1 MVFNPCGHMTSEE
14 VAAKWSKIELP
25 DNSPPNSRF
34 RPICPFCARALR
46 GTAPSS
52 TSNER
57 PYNRII
63 FCDELNDGVGDDAG
77 SDDESTFAD
86 QSIPSITNVKSH
98 THFSG
103 SGSGSGPRGGVD
115 AHGATYA
122 NEVAESKEASIR
134 AEEDKAHPS
143 SADGGLSDYHSAT
156 GISEEGKS

>member
-1 MVFNPCGHMTSEE
+1 MVVFNPCGHMTSEE
-14 VAAKWSKIELP
+14 AAAKWSKIELP

-77 SDDESTFAD
+77 SDDESMFAD

-103 SGSGSGPRGGVD
+103 SGSGSGPREGGD
-115 AHGATYA
+115 AYGASYA
-122 NEVAESKEASIR
+122 NEVAESKEEDTR
-134 AEEDKAHPS
+134 AEGARRHTPS
-143 SADGGLSDYHSAT
+143 TDGGVSDYHSAT
-156 GISEEGKS
+156 DVSEGKS

>member
-1 MVFNPCGHMTSEE
+1 MVVFNPCGHMTSEE
-14 VAAKWSKIELP
+14 AAAKWSKIELP

-77 SDDESTFAD
+77 SDDEY
-86 QSIPSITNVKSH
+86 IYL
-98 THFSG
+98 
-103 SGSGSGPRGGVD
+103 
-115 AHGATYA
+115 AHALDFVREPA
-122 NEVAESKEASIR
+122 RPNHE
-134 AEEDKAHPS
+134 
-143 SADGGLSDYHSAT
+143 HSAT
-156 GISEEGKS
+156 DVSEGKS